1 MRFLFTAV
9 IAAGLVNGATIYTVV
24 DLGPFVGGGAP
35 LVGGTPTTN
44 LGVLPGGS
52 WSAAYGTNASGALTG
67 YGDTSNGH
75 FRAFVWTPTSG
86 MTMLGTL
93 GGLDSWG
100 MGINDSGDVAGH
112 STVASGYIHAF
123 LWSGGQLEDL
133 GTLGGTSSY
142 GYGINNSDFVVGSGD
157 LPDGSIHAFLSS
169 GGVMLDLNTLI
180 AANSGWVLD
189 GAYSIDNG
197 GRIIGTGSHDGQSR
211 EFELDP
217 GIVSQSQKASAT
229 PEPSTFVLLGI
240 GLVVLGRF
248 SHTTLNSSLK
258 P

>member
-1 MRFLFTAV
+1 MRLLLTAL

-24 DLGPFVGGGAP
+24 DLGPFDGGAP
-35 LVGGTPTTN
+35 LVSGAPTTN

-52 WSAAYGTNASGALTG
+52 WSAAYGTNASGAMAG

-75 FRAFVWTPTSG
+75 FRAFLWTPSAG

-100 MGINDSGDVAGH
+100 MAISDSGDVAGH
-112 STVASGYIHAF
+112 STATNGYIHAF
-123 LWSGGQLEDL
+123 EWSGGQLNDL

-142 GYGINNSDFVVGSGD
+142 AYGINNADFVVGSGD
-157 LPDGSIHAFLSS
+157 LPDGSIHAFLYS

-180 AANSGWVLD
+180 PTNSGWVL
-189 GAYSIDNG
+189 GAAYSIDNS
-197 GRIIGTGSHDGQSR
+197 GRIVGTGSYDGQSR
-211 EFELDP
+211 EFQLDP
-217 GIVSQSQKASAT
+217 GASDQSVKGLAT
-229 PEPSTFVLLGI
+229 PEPSTFILLGI
-240 GLVVLGRF
+240 GLAFLGYF
-248 SHTTLNSSLK
+248 AHATLNSSLK